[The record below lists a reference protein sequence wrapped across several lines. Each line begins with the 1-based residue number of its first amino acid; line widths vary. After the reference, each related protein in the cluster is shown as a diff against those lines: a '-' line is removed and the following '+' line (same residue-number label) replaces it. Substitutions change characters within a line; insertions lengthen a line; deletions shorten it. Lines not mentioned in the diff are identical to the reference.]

1 MIDFNGD
8 SCYFVVPESK
18 YGLSEI
24 VPKYVTNKNFTFCV
38 QCNPDWDNMVEGEIS
53 AEGGL
58 VMKNGQHMG
67 ISCFVNS
74 GMRFFR
80 ATLWVQDRKGFI
92 TCIEKQLPVTEESKD
107 KEYFITF
114 RHDIRKKKIVI
125 GNYNY
130 FEELEYPAASPI
142 DYSNSWLWVGAANA
156 FKTCAIE
163 HRQYFRG
170 SISYVSVHSE
180 YLSDLDIKKI
190 YGNTTSISELKKL
203 QNENTVLF
211 SDLKIRTPY
220 KVFDNSDN
228 GNHLIVYDEKWLE
241 S

>member
-38 QCNPDWDNMVEGEIS
+38 QCKPDWDNMVEGEIS

-142 DYSNSWLWVGAANA
+142 DYSNSWLWVG
-156 FKTCAIE
+156 
-163 HRQYFRG
+163 HQQM
-170 SISYVSVHSE
+170 
-180 YLSDLDIKKI
+180 L
-190 YGNTTSISELKKL
+190 LKL
-203 QNENTVLF
+203 VQ
-211 SDLKIRTPY
+211 
-220 KVFDNSDN
+220 
-228 GNHLIVYDEKWLE
+228 
-241 S
+241 

>member
-38 QCNPDWDNMVEGEIS
+38 QCKPDWDNMVEGEIS

-156 FKTCAIE
+156 FKTCVIE

-228 GNHLIVYDEKWLE
+228 GNHLIVYDEKND
-241 S
+241 